1 MRNFNCLVLY
11 INMDHETARNDSIR
25 RALEMAGL
33 PYERVPAIREE
44 LGQLGCLKSH
54 MKALDR
60 ALGSRLRFDWVLIL
74 EDDAEWACPVEEALA
89 TIARIDELIHLAPVW
104 LLYSDVNGPKPERH
118 PDHDWIRI
126 ANGCCN
132 AASSYIIR
140 RDYIRVLK
148 SSWEQSLPQF
158 IDTIET
164 IKRNKNASEGRRK
177 QTRPL
182 WWYNTDCHPWADLQ
196 VLDGWFVL
204 DKYITYQNRGRFPS
218 YNNMTTETFRREHQ

>member
-1 MRNFNCLVLY
+1 MRNFNCLALY

-33 PYERVPAIREE
+33 PY
-44 LGQLGCLKSH
+44 
-54 MKALDR
+54 
-60 ALGSRLRFDWVLIL
+60 
-74 EDDAEWACPVEEALA
+74 
-89 TIARIDELIHLAPVW
+89 
-104 LLYSDVNGPKPERH
+104 
-118 PDHDWIRI
+118 DHDWIRI

-132 AASSYIIR
+132 ATSSYIIR
-140 RDYIRVLK
+140 RDYIKVLK

-164 IKRNKNASEGRRK
+164 IKRNKNASEGQRK

-196 VLDGWFVL
+196 ARDGWFVL
-204 DKYITYQNRGRFPS
+204 YKYITYQNRGRFPS